1 MSEQNNNKLNTEPE
15 EPLRTDFED
24 FDVTFKHDDSSNDDF
39 TEVIIE
45 GRGAVRH
52 DDDEYL
58 ENVVLASG
66 MAALQSE
73 RFRSKTRSDR
83 AAQKALEEL
92 ENRSL
97 ESLNGSAVAHTSA
110 QSKEPQPQPAEQS
123 ASEDAISETPVQA
136 ETASADGGEDFTDSA
151 QTVAAAAAVP
161 EREEKKPFQIDERDE
176 NSDRR
181 RHRYSSRSHSK
192 AARRW
197 RKFKKWQRAV
207 IIILLILLI
216 AILSLALT
224 VYFMHQN
231 GKKATMAENY
241 GDNFQS
247 SIFYDGVEYIYNTDI
262 TTIAFFGI
270 DKRTFGVND
279 DLVKRVGQNDVNM
292 VVAINTRTGESH
304 VIVVPRDTLVDVNKY
319 SLAGD
324 YMGSDRKQL
333 CLAYSYGDGA
343 GTSCDNAIVSLQRI
357 LYGIPINTYVA
368 LNLDGLAPLN
378 DALGGI
384 TVTCPNDYE
393 DKYKKGQEITLN
405 GDEAERFIRARQ
417 STLTGDAER
426 RQRQIAYVKAYVSQ
440 AAQRGMKNPALLRDI
455 YNIGSEYTVTNL
467 TLSRSMYFGTTIL
480 SNPSEIL
487 SFNNVN
493 SLQGKLKLDK
503 AGYATTVLNEDDTLK
518 TVLDIYYTPLK

>member
-24 FDVTFKHDDSSNDDF
+24 FDVTFKHDDSS
-39 TEVIIE
+39 
-45 GRGAVRH
+45 H

-378 DALGGI
+378 NALGGI